1 MLLTIDVGNTQT
13 VVGLYRTAPEHNADV
28 VSGTP
33 SSGADDSD
41 LVDHWRISTDVDRT
55 SDELAMVLRQL
66 LESAEDVLDDE
77 IELHGIAISSGV
89 PFVTGELRQM
99 CEHRFGIEPVV
110 VGPGVKTGLPI
121 RYDNP
126 AEVGADRVANAVGAL
141 DRYGGPTVVVDFG
154 TATTFDVISADGAY
168 LGGAIIPGVEVS
180 LDALF
185 GRAAGLRRVELVPP
199 RSVVGRTTME
209 SVQSG
214 VLYGT
219 ADMVDGMIKRIVDEL
234 GGSAT
239 IVATGGLAD
248 VIVPHAAN
256 VDQLDPWITLHGL
269 RLIWEKNQLPTPPT
283 SHLPIPWIRAV
294 QCPPG

>member
-13 VVGLYRTAPEHNADV
+13 VVGLYRTAPEHNVDV

-219 ADMVDGMIKRIVDEL
+219 AAMVDGMIKRIVDEL

-269 RLIWEKNQLPTPPT
+269 RLIWEKNQ
-283 SHLPIPWIRAV
+283 
-294 QCPPG
+294 

>member
-219 ADMVDGMIKRIVDEL
+219 AAMVDGMIKRIVDEL

-248 VIVPHAAN
+248 VIVPHAN
-256 VDQLDPWITLHGL
+256 TLDHLDPWITLHGL
-269 RLIWEKNQLPTPPT
+269 RLIWEKNQ
-283 SHLPIPWIRAV
+283 
-294 QCPPG
+294 

>member
-1 MLLTIDVGNTQT
+1 
-13 VVGLYRTAPEHNADV
+13 
-28 VSGTP
+28 
-33 SSGADDSD
+33 
-41 LVDHWRISTDVDRT
+41 
-55 SDELAMVLRQL
+55 MVLRQL

-219 ADMVDGMIKRIVDEL
+219 AAMVDGMIKRIVDEL

-269 RLIWEKNQLPTPPT
+269 RLIWEKNQ
-283 SHLPIPWIRAV
+283 
-294 QCPPG
+294 

>member
-13 VVGLYRTAPEHNADV
+13 VVGLYRAGPGRGDDPGAP
-28 VSGTP
+28 GTP
-33 SSGADDSD
+33 SSGADDAD
-41 LVDHWRISTDVDRT
+41 LLDHWRISTDADRT

-66 LESAEDVLDDE
+66 LDSAEDELDEE
-77 IELHGIAISSGV
+77 ITLHGIAISSGV
-89 PFVTGELRQM
+89 PFVTAELRQM
-99 CEHRFGIEPVV
+99 CEHRFGIAPVV

-168 LGGAIIPGVEVS
+168 LGGAIIPGIEVS

-199 RSVVGRTTME
+199 RSVVGRTTVE

-219 ADMVDGMIKRIVDEL
+219 AAMVDGMTKRIVDEL

-248 VIVPHAAN
+248 VIAPHA
-256 VDQLDPWITLHGL
+256 VTLDHLDPWITLHGL
-269 RLIWEKNQLPTPPT
+269 RLIWEKNQ
-283 SHLPIPWIRAV
+283 
-294 QCPPG
+294 

>member
-219 ADMVDGMIKRIVDEL
+219 AAMVDGMIKRIVDEL

-269 RLIWEKNQLPTPPT
+269 RLIWEKNQ
-283 SHLPIPWIRAV
+283 
-294 QCPPG
+294 

>member
-141 DRYGGPTVVVDFG
+141 DRYGGPTAVVDFG
-154 TATTFDVISADGAY
+154 TGTTCDVISADGAD

-219 ADMVDGMIKRIVDEL
+219 AAMVDGMIKRIVDEL

-269 RLIWEKNQLPTPPT
+269 RLIWEKNQ
-283 SHLPIPWIRAV
+283 
-294 QCPPG
+294 

>member
-219 ADMVDGMIKRIVDEL
+219 AAMVDGMIKRIVDEL

-248 VIVPHAAN
+248 VIAPHAN
-256 VDQLDPWITLHGL
+256 TLDHLDPWITLHGL
-269 RLIWEKNQLPTPPT
+269 RLIWEKNQ
-283 SHLPIPWIRAV
+283 
-294 QCPPG
+294 

>member
-214 VLYGT
+214 VLCGT
-219 ADMVDGMIKRIVDEL
+219 AAMVDGMIKRIVDEL

-269 RLIWEKNQLPTPPT
+269 RLIWEKNQ
-283 SHLPIPWIRAV
+283 
-294 QCPPG
+294 